1 LAGARTNSQVF
12 APPHEKYMSV
22 VDSYL
27 FELGWLFFGA
37 WSVIVA
43 VFLVA
48 AFGRDLLGA
57 VAERGRAKRKDSCQM
72 ASATGAK

>member
-1 LAGARTNSQVF
+1 
-12 APPHEKYMSV
+12 MSV

-27 FELGWLFFGA
+27 FEIGWLFFAA

-48 AFGRDLLGA
+48 AFGRDVLTT
-57 VAERGRAKRKDSCQM
+57 VTERGRDRQKESCQM
-72 ASATGAK
+72 ADTTSSK

>member
-1 LAGARTNSQVF
+1 
-12 APPHEKYMSV
+12 MSV

-27 FELGWLFFGA
+27 FEIGWLFFGA

-48 AFGRDLLGA
+48 AFGRDFVLA
-57 VAERGRAKRKDSCQM
+57 ITERGRSKSKDSCQM
-72 ASATGAK
+72 VNAAGAK

>member
-1 LAGARTNSQVF
+1 
-12 APPHEKYMSV
+12 MSV

-27 FELGWLFFGA
+27 VEIGWLFFAA

-48 AFGRDLLGA
+48 AFGKDLFVA
-57 VAERGRAKRKDSCQM
+57 VAERGRSKREDSCEIVT
-72 ASATGAK
+72 SAK

>member
-1 LAGARTNSQVF
+1 
-12 APPHEKYMSV
+12 MSV

-27 FELGWLFFGA
+27 FEIGWLFFGA

-48 AFGRDLLGA
+48 AFGRDFLGA
-57 VAERGRAKRKDSCQM
+57 IAERGEAKRKDSCQM
-72 ASATGAK
+72 AGASGTK

>member
-1 LAGARTNSQVF
+1 
-12 APPHEKYMSV
+12 MSV

-27 FELGWLFFGA
+27 FEIGWLFFAA

-43 VFLVA
+43 LFLVV
-48 AFGRDLLGA
+48 AFGRDFVCA
-57 VAERGRAKRKDSCQM
+57 MTERGRAKRKDSCPV

>member
-1 LAGARTNSQVF
+1 
-12 APPHEKYMSV
+12 MSV

-27 FELGWLFFGA
+27 FEIGWLFFAA

-48 AFGRDLLGA
+48 AFGRDFVTA
-57 VAERGRAKRKDSCQM
+57 IAERGRSKSKDSCQI
-72 ASATGAK
+72 ADAAGAK

>member
-1 LAGARTNSQVF
+1 
-12 APPHEKYMSV
+12 MSV

-27 FELGWLFFGA
+27 FEIGWLFFAA

-48 AFGRDLLGA
+48 AFGRDF
-57 VAERGRAKRKDSCQM
+57 VAAMQERGRAKSKDSCHIVDA
-72 ASATGAK
+72 ASVK